1 MRWLAARLAT
11 LFALGVVAAP
21 AAAFAQAPTVLVVRI
36 DGVITPVIADV
47 LADAVG
53 EAERGRHQALLVE
66 LDTPG
71 GLDTS
76 MRQIIQ
82 RFLGA
87 DVPVIVYVSPSG
99 GRAASA
105 GALITMSSH
114 VAAMAPGTTIGAA
127 TPVNAETGETATDK
141 VINDAAAFAESVA
154 AQRGRS
160 TEFAIATV
168 REGKAVAA
176 DEAVRL
182 DAVDFLAA
190 DRQDLL
196 ATVHLRQV
204 RLATRTVTLN
214 TSAAQVVEYDFGLL
228 RRLLQIV
235 ADPNI
240 AFLFLSIGT
249 LAVIYEAASPGM
261 GLSGVIGVI
270 LLILGFYAL
279 SVLPVNVAGVAL
291 LILAGAL
298 FAAEVIHPG
307 VAVFAVGGSI
317 SLALAGVFLFQGGGV
332 GVSPAVFV
340 PTAAVVGLGA
350 VFAGRL
356 AWKARRSPPVSGAST
371 LAGLEAT
378 VARMDGEVGMVFVE
392 GAWWQARGAGAG
404 ADLVVGQRV
413 KVTGRDGLTLT
424 VERVE
429 GVADG

>member
-1 MRWLAARLAT
+1 MRWLAA
-11 LFALGVVAAP
+11 LFALGMLAAP

-36 DGVITPVIADV
+36 DGIITPVVAQV
-47 LADAVG
+47 LTDAVS
-53 EAERGRHQALLVE
+53 EAESGHHQALLVE

-82 RFLGA
+82 RFLAA
-87 DVPVIVYVSPSG
+87 DVPVIVHVTPAG

-105 GALITMSSH
+105 GALITMSAH
-114 VAAMAPGTTIGAA
+114 VAVMAPGTTIGAA
-127 TPVNAETGETATDK
+127 TPVNAETGEPAGDK
-141 VINDAAAFAESVA
+141 VINDAAAYAESIA
-154 AQRGRS
+154 TQRGRNKD
-160 TEFAIATV
+160 FAIATV
-168 REGKAVAA
+168 RQGKAVSA
-176 DEAVRL
+176 DEAVSL
-182 DAVDFLAA
+182 DAVDFLAR
-190 DRQDLL
+190 DRTQVFE
-196 ATVHLRQV
+196 TVHLRQIK
-204 RLATRTVTLN
+204 LASGRTATLN
-214 TSAAQVVEYDFGLL
+214 MAGVQVAEYDFGLL
-228 RRLLQIV
+228 RRLLQII
-235 ADPNI
+235 ADPNL

-261 GLSGVIGVI
+261 GLSGVVGVI

-279 SVLPVNVAGVAL
+279 SVLPVNVAGIAL

-317 SLALAGVFLFQGGGV
+317 ALALAGVFLFQGGEV

-356 AWKARRSPPVSGAST
+356 AWKARRSPPISGEST
-371 LAGLEAT
+371 LVGQEAT
-378 VARMDGEVGMVFVE
+378 VARLDGDVGMVFVE
-392 GAWWQARGAGAG
+392 GAWWRAQGT
-404 ADLVVGQRV
+404 DLLVGQRV
-413 KVTGRDGLTLT
+413 RVVGRDGLTL
-424 VERVE
+424 RVE